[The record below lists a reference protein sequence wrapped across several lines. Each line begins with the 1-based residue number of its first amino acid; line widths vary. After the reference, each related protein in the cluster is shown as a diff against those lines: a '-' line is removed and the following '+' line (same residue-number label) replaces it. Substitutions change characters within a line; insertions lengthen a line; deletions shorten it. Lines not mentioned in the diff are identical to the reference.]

1 METPSAARLRD
12 AITYK
17 PSTHAFPGTGLDRFE
32 IQNWQEMAMDRIEV
46 LEESGDAE
54 PRLSVGRRW
63 QPVK

>member
-1 METPSAARLRD
+1 
-12 AITYK
+12 
-17 PSTHAFPGTGLDRFE
+17 LDRFE